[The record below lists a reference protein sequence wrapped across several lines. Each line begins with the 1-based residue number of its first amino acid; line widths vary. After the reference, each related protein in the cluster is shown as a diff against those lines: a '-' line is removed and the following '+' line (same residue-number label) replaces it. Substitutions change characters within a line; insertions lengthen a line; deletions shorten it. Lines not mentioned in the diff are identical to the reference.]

1 MGAAGAPARMA
12 PTRTP
17 QLGSQDPRRSGWTGR
32 WRWVLRC
39 CPDQLAGPP
48 LGRPPSTRWRR
59 VTAQRRRAELTR
71 FPGPNSFR
79 ACLPRLADDLLRGV
93 PSSLHR
99 SPPARRGDRYL
110 IPGKQSQG
118 LGQLVGT
125 GVGTGITQPYN
136 KLAHAW

>member
-79 ACLPRLADDLLRGV
+79 ACLPRLADDLLRACRRRFIEVLRPVGAIG
-93 PSSLHR
+93 SSYQASNLKGQVNW
-99 SPPARRGDRYL
+99 SAPA
-110 IPGKQSQG
+110 
-118 LGQLVGT
+118 
-125 GVGTGITQPYN
+125 
-136 KLAHAW
+136 